1 MPKKKEPD
9 DPKAQS
15 DRFKK
20 AAQELI
26 DAGEL
31 NPTEADKALDGV
43 VRGVMSNETHVVR
56 TNSQNVQSDLDD

>member
-1 MPKKKEPD
+1 MPKKKVPD

-15 DRFKK
+15 ERFEK

-31 NPTEADKALDGV
+31 NPTEASSALDKLV
-43 VRGVMSNETHVVR
+43 SKSRPPKTS
-56 TNSQNVQSDLDD
+56 